1 VTSAEPVIAARGLTK
16 VFGSGESA
24 VEALRGLDFEV
35 HAGELVAVMGRSG
48 SGKSTLLHLLA
59 GLDRPSGGSVHIG
72 GRDLVALGDDELALL
87 RRRQVGVIFQDFN
100 LLDVLTAEENVALPL
115 ALDGVAPAEA
125 RRRAGRALAHVGLA
139 QRARHRPAAMSG
151 GERQRV
157 AVARALAIEPLVLL
171 ADEPTGSLDS
181 ASGAGVM
188 ALLRAL
194 VDEYRHTVV
203 LVTHDANHG
212 ALADRLVV
220 LRDGRACARR
230 ADEVGDVHAA

>member
-1 VTSAEPVIAARGLTK
+1 VTTAVPVIAARGLTK
-16 VFGSGESA
+16 VFGPAECE
-24 VEALRGLDFEV
+24 VVALRELDFAV
-35 HAGELVAVMGRSG
+35 HAGEFVAVMGRSG

-59 GLDRPSGGSVHIG
+59 GLDRPSGGSVHVG
-72 GRDLVALGDDELALL
+72 GRDLAALGDDELSLL
-87 RRRQVGVIFQDFN
+87 RRRQVGVVFQDFN

-125 RRRAGRALAHVGLA
+125 RRRAGRALEQVGLA
-139 QRARHRPAAMSG
+139 RRARHRPAAMSG

-157 AVARALAIEPLVLL
+157 AVARALAIDPLVLL

-181 ASGAGVM
+181 ASGAGVL

-194 VDEYRHTVV
+194 VDEHRHTVV
-203 LVTHDANHG
+203 LVTHDPNHA

-220 LRDGRACARR
+220 LRDGRACTRR
-230 ADEVGDVHAA
+230 VDEAGDVHAA

>member
-1 VTSAEPVIAARGLTK
+1 MTTAVPVIAARGLTK
-16 VFGSGESA
+16 VFGPAECEVVALRDLDFAVHSGE
-24 VEALRGLDFEV
+24 F
-35 HAGELVAVMGRSG
+35 VAVMGRSG

-59 GLDRPSGGSVHIG
+59 GLDRPSGGSVHVG
-72 GRDLVALGDDELALL
+72 GRDLAALGDDELSLL
-87 RRRQVGVIFQDFN
+87 RRRQVGVVFQDFN

-125 RRRAGRALAHVGLA
+125 RRRAGRALEQVGLA
-139 QRARHRPAAMSG
+139 KRARHRPAAMSG

-157 AVARALAIEPLVLL
+157 AVARALAIDPLVLL

-181 ASGAGVM
+181 ASGAAVL
-188 ALLRAL
+188 ALLRGL
-194 VDEYRHTVV
+194 VDEHRHTVV
-203 LVTHDANHG
+203 LVTHDPNHA

-230 ADEVGDVHAA
+230 VDEAGDVHAA

>member
-1 VTSAEPVIAARGLTK
+1 VTTAEPVIAARGLTK
-16 VFGSGESA
+16 VFGSGEGA
-24 VEALRGLDFEV
+24 VEALRDLDFAV
-35 HAGELVAVMGRSG
+35 HAGEFVAVMGRSG

-59 GLDRPSGGSVHIG
+59 GLDRPSGGSVHVG
-72 GRDLVALGDDELALL
+72 GRDLAALADDELALL

-125 RRRAGRALAHVGLA
+125 RRRAGRALARVGLA
-139 QRARHRPAAMSG
+139 CRARHQPAAMSG

-157 AVARALAIEPLVLL
+157 AVARALAIDPLVLL

-181 ASGAGVM
+181 ASGAAVL

-194 VDEYRHTVV
+194 VDEHRHTVV
-203 LVTHDANHG
+203 LVTHDPNHA

-220 LRDGRACARR
+220 LRDGRACPRR
-230 ADEVGDVHAA
+230 ADEAGDVYAA